1 VYVSGRLFKP
11 SLTFPSKAGAYP
23 RVVLLSYLGR
33 PLSLLANIR
42 LGKKGLH
49 GTNTS
54 LLGPFLSY
62 GEKSVVN
69 TAIAN
74 IRFGKERETQTLQL
88 TRLQQ
93 QKVFII
99 LAPRVNVI

>member
-1 VYVSGRLFKP
+1 MSVPCRLFKP
-11 SLTFPSKAGAYP
+11 SLTFASKAGTYT
-23 RVVLLSYLGR
+23 RVVHLSNLGQA
-33 PLSLLANIR
+33 LSLHANIR
-42 LGKKGLH
+42 LGRKGLP

-54 LLGPFLSY
+54 LLGTFLSY
-62 GEKSVVN
+62 EEKSVVN

-74 IRFGKERETQTLQL
+74 IRIGKERETQTLQL

-99 LAPRVNVI
+99 LTPRVNVI